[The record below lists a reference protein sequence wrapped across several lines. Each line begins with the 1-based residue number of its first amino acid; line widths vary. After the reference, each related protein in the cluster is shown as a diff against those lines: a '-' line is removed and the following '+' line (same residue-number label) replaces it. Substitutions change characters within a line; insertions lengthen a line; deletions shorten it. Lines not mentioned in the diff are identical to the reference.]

1 MPPIPKVVRTV
12 NQVSPGIKFS
22 GFGDQSE
29 GGWVSQE
36 LLLFYYFYELVL
48 STRYFHHHFKVTVP
62 KPLED

>member
-12 NQVSPGIKFS
+12 VNQVSPGIKFC

-29 GGWVSQE
+29 AGWVSQE

-48 STRYFHHHFKVTVP
+48 STIFIIILR
-62 KPLED
+62 